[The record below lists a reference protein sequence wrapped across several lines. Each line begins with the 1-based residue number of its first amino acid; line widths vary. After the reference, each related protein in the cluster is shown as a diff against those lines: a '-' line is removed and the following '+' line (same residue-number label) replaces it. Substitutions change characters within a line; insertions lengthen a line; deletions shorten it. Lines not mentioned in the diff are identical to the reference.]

1 MPSNKPLIAVRL
13 RPHVFEVYSRLAAL
27 QGRSRG
33 GVVAEILETVYEP
46 LMRTVALLEAA
57 RDAPVEVRQGLKRTL
72 EDMERELVGA
82 AGSSLAQMDLLVDR
96 LMEHP
101 VGEGATPGATPRPGA
116 LSRQKIGERGGSTPV
131 PVTRGSGRLF
141 VQQSGRRKRTPG
153 GS

>member
-101 VGEGATPGATPRPGA
+101 VGEATPRPGA